1 MALEKCVTNA
11 LPCSLFQH
19 PEKLFFVVQGTQTTR
34 GTSGNPLGSEDQA
47 SLGYTLHLKNQ
58 KAE

>member
-1 MALEKCVTNA
+1 MTNA
-11 LPCSLFQH
+11 LPCSLIQH
-19 PEKLFFVVQGTQTTR
+19 PENLLFVVQGTQTTG

-47 SLGYTLHLKNQ
+47 SLGCMLHLKNQ